1 MSTLKADTIVASD
14 GTSPATLTKQS
25 AAKAFISYNPED
37 SSNPVDLSFNFS
49 TLADNGDG
57 DVTFNWTSSFSGGTY
72 PFQVTA
78 TDIDSGSAG
87 YGYGYISKGT
97 DTRTIGTAS
106 SHRVTTGYVASSTF
120 QNLGMY
126 CYTAHG
132 DLA

>member
-1 MSTLKADTIVASD
+1 MSTLKADTIQNTSGGAS
-14 GTSPATLTKQS
+14 TLTKQS
-25 AAKAFISYNPED
+25 AAKAFISYNPD
-37 SSNPVDLSFNFS
+37 NSNSVDLSFNFS
-49 TLADNGDG
+49 SLADNGDG
-57 DVTFNWTSSFSGGTY
+57 DVTFTWTSAFSGGTY

-97 DTRTIGTAS
+97 DTRTIRTAS